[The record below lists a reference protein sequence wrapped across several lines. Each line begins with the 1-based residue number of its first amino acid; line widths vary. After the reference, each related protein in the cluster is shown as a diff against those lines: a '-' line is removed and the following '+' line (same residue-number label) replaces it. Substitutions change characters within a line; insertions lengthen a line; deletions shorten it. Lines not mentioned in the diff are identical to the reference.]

1 MRIPAFVALLV
12 LACAA
17 QAQPLPSKPVR
28 VVVPWPPGQA
38 TDIATRLVA
47 SGSRKCS
54 ASRS

>member
-17 QAQPLPSKPVR
+17 HRSPGLQAGPRSHPLAA
-28 VVVPWPPGQA
+28 GQRP
-38 TDIATRLVA
+38 TSRHDSSA